1 MSRFYGDF
9 DPASTATTSF
19 VSETTTTTGSAE
31 AVIVFNLESDTV
43 NTGGGNSAGESISS
57 SAGVFTFSTAV
68 GTPYGAGTAAFT
80 TGGNTTF
87 GSAIAVDFVEFT
99 SGQEFS
105 FEYWAYFNGTPS
117 AYGQIVDCRSDDA
130 NPGGVLQVAH
140 GTGGRLVFSDGGGGS
155 ESNFIIRGP
164 STGIVTG
171 AWQHFAVSRDA
182 SSTIRMFYDG
192 VQVATTARAFAADNK
207 ATGGRPHFLGNVNN
221 SSANLGGQVPG
232 GAYLRDFRVIKDAC
246 IYTTAFTPPT
256 SPLTTTST
264 NIVLA
269 TSSNTRTHSHVWNY
283 TDVYDARFADTWPGN
298 DPFASLVTTTGA
310 TAVEPGNGFRY
321 LIFTTSGSLTV
332 PSDAAGVSVEY
343 LVVGGGGGGT
353 ANRGAGAGAGGLR
366 TNVPGNPLAGTSMTL
381 PAATYP
387 VVVGAGGTS
396 TTGAFPFDSG
406 TRTAGTASSFNNIES
421 AGGGRGAAGS
431 GGSGAGGHTTPDPS
445 ASQNAGSGN
454 VPPVTP
460 PQGNDGG
467 VGGSSSSGR
476 GGGGGGAGS
485 AGTPGGPAGG
495 GPGAGGSGHPI
506 PAFASPL
513 IAPGIPSDAATAIG
527 PTGLFAGGGGG
538 GGSSYG
544 LIPGGAAGP
553 GGGGTGGR
561 ASINPGSSNP
571 SSGEDGPAGAPGVD
585 NTGGGGGGAGNYGGN
600 NPAMRPGGVG
610 GKGVV
615 ILRFPTTE
623 K

>member
-9 DPASTATTSF
+9 DPASTASTTVVTLSTASRGI
-19 VSETTTTTGSAE
+19 VE
-31 AVIVFNLESDTV
+31 AVAQNFFPFESTAANLASGD
-43 NTGGGNSAGESISS
+43 
-57 SAGVFTFSTAV
+57 GVFTSVGAFSYSSAV
-68 GTPYGAGTAAFT
+68 GTPYGAGTALRVEGGAHMTITSAGAVQMMEFSSAFT
-80 TGGNTTF
+80 F
-87 GSAIAVDFVEFT
+87 EF
-99 SGQEFS
+99 
-105 FEYWAYFNGTPS
+105 WAYRSSGANDG
-117 AYGQIVDCRSDDA
+117 YMQIIDSRSDGNNPNNCFLVYFYTGTGKLTVSPGASGAA
-130 NPGGVLQVAH
+130 NQQIASTGGVL
-140 GTGGRLVFSDGGGGS
+140 
-155 ESNFIIRGP
+155 N
-164 STGIVTG
+164 
-171 AWQHFAVSRDA
+171 AWQHYAIARD
-182 SSTIRMFYDG
+182 SSMSLRMFYDG
-192 VQVATTARAFAADNK
+192 VKRFDDTYTVVSDNK
-207 ATGGRPHFLGNVNN
+207 ATGGEPHFFRNVNN
-221 SSANLGGQVPG
+221 ASAFTG
-232 GAYLRDFRVIKDAC
+232 YIRDLRIFKDVC
-246 IYTTAFTPPT
+246 LYTTAFPVTTKPLSAT
-256 SPLTTTST
+256 SDNIGISTTTT
-264 NIVLA
+264 ID
-269 TSSNTRTHSHVWNY
+269 TRTHSHVWNY
-283 TDVYDARFADTWPGN
+283 TDVYDARFANTWPGN

-467 VGGSSSSGR
+467 VGGAYNSGR

-495 GPGAGGSGHPI
+495 GPGAGGNGHPI

-538 GGSSYG
+538 GGSSNG

-553 GGGGTGGR
+553 GGGGAGGR

-585 NTGGGGGGAGNYGGN
+585 NTGGGGGGAGNYSGN

>member
-9 DPASTATTSF
+9 DPASTASTTVTATVVDSTSISLYMPFENDMNDHSIHSHTVSTAGTPELTSAQAKFGSNSVRLDSSTGEYFTIPHNSVFDLNGTDFTIEMF
-19 VSETTTTTGSAE
+19 VYFLGSEGQQAAVSKWTGSGNNKSFILMTQTGAGAYFYWTE
-31 AVIVFNLESDTV
+31 NGSTNQNIQANDLIPTEQWTHIAVTQTGTGAGSGRMYINGSPQTDTDDFSGIYNTSSDVIV
-43 NTGGGNSAGESISS
+43 
-57 SAGVFTFSTAV
+57 
-68 GTPYGAGTAAFT
+68 
-80 TGGNTTF
+80 
-87 GSAIAVDFVEFT
+87 GS
-99 SGQEFS
+99 
-105 FEYWAYFNGTPS
+105 
-117 AYGQIVDCRSDDA
+117 R
-130 NPGGVLQVAH
+130 
-140 GTGGRLVFSDGGGGS
+140 DGGGTSLFNG
-155 ESNFIIRGP
+155 FIEDLRIIKG
-164 STGIVTG
+164 
-171 AWQHFAVSRDA
+171 VS
-182 SSTIRMFYDG
+182 
-192 VQVATTARAFAADNK
+192 
-207 ATGGRPHFLGNVNN
+207 L
-221 SSANLGGQVPG
+221 
-232 GAYLRDFRVIKDAC
+232 
-246 IYTTAFTPPT
+246 YTTAFTVPT
-256 SPLTTTST
+256 TAVGNSI
-264 NIVLA
+264 NIVSS
-269 TSSNTRTHSHVWNY
+269 TSDTRSHSHVWNY
-283 TDVYDARFADTWPGN
+283 TDVYDARFANTWPKN

-366 TNVPGNPLAGTSMTL
+366 TNVPGNPLAGSSMTL

-396 TTGAFPFDSG
+396 TTGAFPFSAG

-460 PQGNDGG
+460 PQGQNGG
-467 VGGSSSSGR
+467 IGGSSSSGR
-476 GGGGGGAGS
+476 GGGGGGAGGEG
-485 AGTPGGPAGG
+485 APGGPSGG
-495 GPGAGGSGHPI
+495 VAPGTGAGGAGHPI

-538 GGSSYG
+538 GGSSNG
-544 LIPGGAAGP
+544 SIPGGAAGP
-553 GGGGTGGR
+553 GGGGAGGR

-585 NTGGGGGGAGNYGGN
+585 NTGGGGGGAGNYAGN